1 MINKNIKRE
10 ARIRRHA
17 RVRKN
22 VSGTLNKMRSN
33 KDLKLL
39 IYVLFK
45 NYYMGYQNYG
55 NLQSWGFV
63 SWMYILNNS

>member
-1 MINKNIKRE
+1 MI
-10 ARIRRHA
+10 IR
-17 RVRKN
+17 RKN

-55 NLQSWGFV
+55 NLQS
-63 SWMYILNNS
+63 